1 MTYHLTAY
9 SPWEGYRVMFNGSKG
24 RLELTLVESSFR
36 IPQGPKITGGTVHGT
51 EALPNAGEARIS
63 VHPLWGKP
71 WEVPVEYEHEG
82 HGGGDERML
91 SDLFGPRDGESVE
104 SKRQGDEDRQK
115 AGVRD
120 GTMALAIGLAANESF
135 RTREFVRIDER
146 KLGIQR

>member
-82 HGGGDERML
+82 HGGGDERM
-91 SDLFGPRDGESVE
+91 
-104 SKRQGDEDRQK
+104 
-115 AGVRD
+115 
-120 GTMALAIGLAANESF
+120 
-135 RTREFVRIDER
+135 
-146 KLGIQR
+146 